1 MAVFIKNVQWY
12 LSLRDSFLLL
22 VEVTTWEG
30 KEETHPARQALP
42 HPDQAHQRNKRIQET
57 RDNTLILNAQT
68 SEQGPRIPAI
78 SATSNRLPYIRLQFK
93 QRKEK
98 YTTYG
103 WKISYCHDN
112 LWISRQKEGAKW
124 VEIIRAFS
132 ATNQSQ
138 REEWCVRCAR
148 RHWEIFLLENIQRNH
163 SLLDWRWK

>member
-1 MAVFIKNVQWY
+1 MLLTVSGSNN
-12 LSLRDSFLLL
+12 LRRKGGDASS
-22 VEVTTWEG
+22 TAG
-30 KEETHPARQALP
+30 AA
-42 HPDQAHQRNKRIQET
+42 ASGSSSQRNKRIQGT

-68 SEQGPRIPAI
+68 SEQGPRIPAM